1 MIDLLQVVSVMLV
14 ALTAAS
20 AMAHAMELPGKMRLD
35 KDVYF
40 AVQRIYYPGFTIA
53 GIAEP
58 ASAVATAVLLFVTPE
73 SSAAVS
79 LVLMAF
85 LAMLAVNVIYWVR
98 VHPVNKYWIEG
109 QPMGALG
116 TGFFAVQKRKEQ
128 RPPDW
133 TELRNRWEYSH
144 AVRAALSSVGLLTLV
159 ISLVVQQ

>member
-58 ASAVATAVLLFVTPE
+58 ASVVVTTVLLFVTPE
-73 SSAAVS
+73 STAAVS
-79 LVLMAF
+79 LVG
-85 LAMLAVNVIYWVR
+85 N
-98 VHPVNKYWIEG
+98 
-109 QPMGALG
+109 
-116 TGFFAVQKRKEQ
+116 T
-128 RPPDW
+128 
-133 TELRNRWEYSH
+133 
-144 AVRAALSSVGLLTLV
+144 LTPREPR
-159 ISLVVQQ
+159 

>member
-40 AVQRIYYPGFTIA
+40 AVQ
-53 GIAEP
+53 
-58 ASAVATAVLLFVTPE
+58 
-73 SSAAVS
+73 
-79 LVLMAF
+79 
-85 LAMLAVNVIYWVR
+85 
-98 VHPVNKYWIEG
+98 
-109 QPMGALG
+109 
-116 TGFFAVQKRKEQ
+116 KRKEQ

-144 AVRAALSSVGLLTLV
+144 AVRAALSSVSLLALV